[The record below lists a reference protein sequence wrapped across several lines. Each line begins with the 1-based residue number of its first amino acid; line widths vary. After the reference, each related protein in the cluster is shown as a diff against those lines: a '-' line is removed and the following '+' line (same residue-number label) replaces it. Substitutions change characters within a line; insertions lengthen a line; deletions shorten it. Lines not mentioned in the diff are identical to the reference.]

1 MPFTKFTNLDFDQ
14 IKTSIKDY
22 LRANSTFSDFDFEGS
37 NFSVLI
43 DTLAYNTYITAF
55 NSNMIVN
62 ESFLDSATLRE
73 NVVSLAKNIGYVPH
87 SRTAAR
93 ATISFTVSIPQDTD
107 PNDPPDEDYTPTL
120 TLRRGLVCVGTAN
133 DTSYTFSIPED
144 VTATVNDAGVASFDQ
159 VEVYQ
164 GTYLTK
170 QFVYDGS
177 LDQRFILN
185 NSFIDTS
192 TLSVYVRKTNES
204 GLGIE
209 YAAIDNILD
218 TTSESRIYILQEV
231 QDEKYEIKFGDGII
245 GKKLGDGIGYDGTV
259 ITANYIITDGE
270 DGNGARNFSFSGSI
284 ITANN
289 KIIDPGTITITT
301 NQIAQNGSSI
311 EPIDSIKYY
320 APRIYSA
327 QNRAVT
333 SRDYEAIV
341 KRIYPETES
350 VAVIGGEELDP
361 PEYGNVVLSIKPKN
375 GSFVSDFNKSR
386 ILSQLKQYTVSG
398 INPKIIDLKILYVEI
413 DSSVYYNYSRVSNVD
428 ELKTNVLSTLTKY
441 SQSLDLNKFGGRFK
455 YSKVLSIIDTTD
467 TAITSN
473 ITKVRIRR
481 DLKASLNR
489 FAQYELCF
497 GNQFHVKPQGSNIKS
512 TGFKVSGEDSTVYLT
527 DTPNVLA
534 NGSSVINATS
544 ASQVFLARPSGL
556 SAKTGVLSVFK
567 IDANGNTT
575 IVIKDAGTVD
585 YEKGEINIGTINI
598 TSTSR
603 ENGIIEIQAFPES
616 NDVVGLKDLYLSFN
630 ISKSTINMVR
640 DVSASGDEITGKV
653 FTRDYYTSSY
663 SNGNLTRN

>member
-55 NSNMIVN
+55 NSNMVVN

-73 NVVSLAKNIGYVPH
+73 NVVSLARNIGYVPR

-93 ATISFTVSIPQDTD
+93 ATISFTISTT
-107 PNDPPDEDYTPTL
+107 EDTPTL

-133 DTSYTFSIPED
+133 DTTYTFSIPED
-144 VTATVNDAGVASFDQ
+144 VTTTVVDGVASFDE

-170 QFVYDGS
+170 RFTHDGS

-185 NSFIDTS
+185 NPFIDTS
-192 TLSVYVRKTNES
+192 TLSVYVKRTNDS

-245 GKKLGDGIGYDGTV
+245 GKKLGDSVGSDGTI
-259 ITANYIITDGE
+259 ITANYIVTDGE
-270 DGNGARNFSFSGSI
+270 DGNGASVFTFSGSVT
-284 ITANN
+284 TANN
-289 KIIDPGTITITT
+289 AIINPGTVTITT
-301 NQIAQNGSSI
+301 DQSSQNGSSI

-320 APRIYSA
+320 APRVYSS

-361 PEYGNVVLSIKPKN
+361 PEYGNVILSIKPKN

-398 INPKIIDLKILYVEI
+398 INPKITDLKILYVEV
-413 DSSVYYNYSRVSNVD
+413 DSSVYYNYSQISSVD
-428 ELKTNVLSTLTKY
+428 SLKTNVLSSLTNY
-441 SQSLDLNKFGGRFK
+441 SKSLDLNKFGGRFK
-455 YSKVLSIIDTTD
+455 YSKVLSVIDTTD

-481 DLKASLNR
+481 DLKAALNQ

-497 GNQFHVKPQGSNIKS
+497 GNKFHVNPQGRNIKS
-512 TGFKVSGEDSTVYLT
+512 TGFKIAGESSTVFLT
-527 DTPNVLA
+527 DTPTITSGGTNVT
-534 NGSSVINATS
+534 SSTS
-544 ASQVFLARPSGL
+544 AGEVFLNRPVTIG
-556 SAKTGVLSVFK
+556 ATTGVLSVVK
-567 IDANGNTT
+567 IGSDGRS
-575 IVIKDAGTVD
+575 IVVAKDVGTVD
-585 YEKGEINIGTINI
+585 YVKGEIKIGTINI
-598 TSTSR
+598 TSTAK
-603 ENGIIEIQAFPES
+603 ENGIIEVQAFPES
-616 NDVVGLKDLYLSFN
+616 NDVVGLKDLYLSFDV
-630 ISKSTINMVR
+630 SKSTINMVR
-640 DVSASGDEITGKV
+640 DVIASGDEITGKV

-663 SNGNLTRN
+663 SNGNLARN

>member
-73 NVVSLAKNIGYVPH
+73 NVVSLARNIGYVPR

-93 ATISFTVSIPQDTD
+93 ATISFTVSTS
-107 PNDPPDEDYTPTL
+107 EDTPTL

-144 VTATVNDAGVASFDQ
+144 VTATVIDGVATFDQ
-159 VEVYQ
+159 ISVYQ

-170 QFVYDGS
+170 QFTYDGS

-192 TLSVYVRKTNES
+192 TLSVYVKRTNDS

-209 YAAIDNILD
+209 YAAINNILD
-218 TTSESRIYILQEV
+218 TTSDSRIYILQEV

-245 GKKLGDGIGYDGTV
+245 GKKLGDAVGSDGTI

-270 DGNGARNFSFSGSI
+270 DGNGASVFTFSGSI

-289 KIIDPGTITITT
+289 QIIDPGTITITT
-301 NQIAQNGSSI
+301 NQSSQNGSSI

-320 APRIYSA
+320 APRVYSA

-333 SRDYEAIV
+333 SRDYEAII
-341 KRIYPETES
+341 KTIYPETES
-350 VAVIGGEELDP
+350 VAVVGGEELDP
-361 PEYGNVVLSIKPKN
+361 PEYGNVILSIKPKN
-375 GSFVSDFNKSR
+375 GSYVSDFNKSR

-398 INPKIIDLKILYVEI
+398 INPKIVDLKVLYVEI
-413 DSSVYYNYSRVSNVD
+413 DSSIYYNYSQVSSVDSLKSNV
-428 ELKTNVLSTLTKY
+428 LNSLTKY
-441 SQSLDLNKFGGRFK
+441 SESLDFNKFGGRFK
-455 YSKVLSIIDTTD
+455 YSKVLSVIDTTD

-481 DLKASLNR
+481 DLKTSLNQ

-497 GNQFHVKPQGSNIKS
+497 GNQFHVNPTGLNIKS
-512 TGFKVSGEDSTVYLT
+512 TGFKISGESSTVYLT
-527 DTPNVLA
+527 DTPTI
-534 NGSSVINATS
+534 SS
-544 ASQVFLARPSGL
+544 
-556 SAKTGVLSVFK
+556 
-567 IDANGNTT
+567 NGNTIT
-575 IVIKDAGTVD
+575 NVTSAGNLFLNRPVGVSTKTGIISVVKIDSNGNRTVVVKDAGIVD
-585 YEKGEINIGTINI
+585 YVKGEIILGPINI
-598 TSTSR
+598 TSTTKP
-603 ENGIIEIQAFPES
+603 NGIIEIQAFPES
-616 NDVVGLKDLYLSFN
+616 NDVIGLKDLYLSFDV
-630 ISKSTINMVR
+630 SKSTINMVR
-640 DVSASGDEITGKV
+640 DVIASGDEITGNV

-663 SNGNLTRN
+663 SNGNLARN

>member
-73 NVVSLAKNIGYVPH
+73 NVVSLARNIGYVPR

-93 ATISFTVSIPQDTD
+93 ATISFTVSTS
-107 PNDPPDEDYTPTL
+107 EDTPTL
-120 TLRRGLVCVGTAN
+120 TLQRGLVCVGNAN
-133 DTSYTFSIPED
+133 DTTYTFSIPENI
-144 VTATVNDAGVASFDQ
+144 TTTVVDGVATFNNID
-159 VEVYQ
+159 VYQ

-170 QFVYDGS
+170 RFDYDGS

-185 NSFIDTS
+185 NSYIDTS
-192 TLSVYVRKTNES
+192 TLSVYVRKTSES

-209 YAAIDNILD
+209 YSGIDNILD
-218 TTSESRIYILQEV
+218 TTADSRIYILQEV
-231 QDEKYEIKFGDGII
+231 QDEKYEIRFGDGII
-245 GKKLGDGIGYDGTV
+245 GKKLGDQVGGDGTV

-270 DGNGARNFSFSGSI
+270 DGNGASVFSFSGSI
-284 ITANN
+284 VTASNTLIN
-289 KIIDPGTITITT
+289 SGNITITT
-301 NQIAQNGSSI
+301 NQASQNGSSI

-333 SRDYEAIV
+333 SRDYEAII

-350 VAVIGGEELDP
+350 VAVVGGEELDP
-361 PEYGNVVLSIKPKN
+361 PEFGNVVLSIKPKN

-398 INPKIIDLKILYVEI
+398 INPRIIDLKILYVEV
-413 DSSVYYNYSRVSNVD
+413 DSSVYYNNTQVSSAD
-428 ELKTNVLSTLTKY
+428 SLKTRVLNSLTKY
-441 SQSLDLNKFGGRFK
+441 SESLDLNKFGGRFK
-455 YSKVLSIIDTTD
+455 YSKVLQVIDTTD

-473 ITKVRIRR
+473 ITKVKIRR
-481 DLKASLNR
+481 DLKASLNQ

-497 GNQFHVKPQGSNIKS
+497 GNQFHVNPTGLNIKS
-512 TGFKVSGEDSTVYLT
+512 TGFNISGESSTVYLT
-527 DTPNVLA
+527 DTPTISSNGNTITNV
-534 NGSSVINATS
+534 TS
-544 ASQVFLARPSGL
+544 AGDLFLNRPTSV
-556 SAKTGVLSVFK
+556 SAKTGVISVVK
-567 IDANGNTT
+567 IDSNGNRTV
-575 IVIKDAGTVD
+575 VIKDAGTVD
-585 YEKGEINIGTINI
+585 YVKGEIILGTINI
-598 TSTSR
+598 TSTTKP
-603 ENGIIEIQAFPES
+603 NGIIEIQAFPES
-616 NDVVGLKDLYLSFN
+616 NDVIGLKDLYLSFDV
-630 ISKSTINMVR
+630 SKSTINMVR
-640 DVSASGDEITGKV
+640 DVIASGDEITGNV

-663 SNGNLTRN
+663 SNGNLARN